1 MIIPVITA
9 AFAGILGDFS
19 LDAAFETP
27 LTGVTALVGPSGS
40 GKTTV
45 LRCIAGLER
54 MTGRLTV
61 AGEVWQDDKIF
72 LPTWRRPIGY
82 VFQEASLFAH
92 LPVQGNLA
100 YGLKRVG
107 AGDITL
113 SDVTD
118 LLGLAP
124 LLDRSTLRLS
134 GGERQRVAMA
144 RALLS
149 QPKLLLMDEPLAGLD
164 REAKGE
170 ILPYLER
177 LAASHT
183 LPILYVSHD
192 EAEVA
197 RLADRTI
204 RMRKGRVTSE

>member
-1 MIIPVITA
+1 MTDAVLAA
-9 AFAGILGDFS
+9 AFAGTLGGFS
-19 LDAAFETP
+19 LDVDFEAP
-27 LTGVTALVGPSGS
+27 LAGVTALVGPSGS

-54 MTGRLTV
+54 LAGRLSV
-61 AGEVWQDDKIF
+61 AGEVWQDGRRF

-92 LPVQGNLA
+92 LPVRGNLA
-100 YGLKRVG
+100 YGLKRAG

-113 SDVTD
+113 ADVTD

-124 LLDRSTLRLS
+124 LLDRSTQRLS

-164 REAKGE
+164 QEAKDE

-177 LAASHT
+177 LAAART

-204 RMRKGRVTSE
+204 RMRKGRVEV

>member
-1 MIIPVITA
+1 MSAPLLTA
-9 AFAGILGDFS
+9 AFAGTLGDFT
-19 LDAAFETP
+19 LDAAFEVP
-27 LTGVTALVGPSGS
+27 LSGVTALVGPSGS

-54 MTGRLTV
+54 FEGRLSV
-61 AGEVWQDDKIF
+61 AGEVWQDAGQF

-92 LPVQGNLA
+92 LPVRANLL
-100 YGLKRVG
+100 YGLKR
-107 AGDITL
+107 AGTGQITVE
-113 SDVTD
+113 DVTE

-124 LLDRSTLRLS
+124 LLDRSTQRLS
-134 GGERQRVAMA
+134 GGERQRVAMG

-164 REAKGE
+164 REAKGD

-177 LAASHT
+177 LAAAQT

-192 EAEVA
+192 EAEVS
-197 RLADRTI
+197 RLAARTI
-204 RMRKGRVTSE
+204 RMRAGRVEA

>member
-1 MIIPVITA
+1 LTGPVLSA
-9 AFAGILGDFS
+9 AFAGTLGRFS
-19 LDAAFETP
+19 LDVAFEAP
-27 LTGVTALVGPSGS
+27 LAGVTALVGSSGS

-45 LRCIAGLER
+45 LRCLAGLER
-54 MTGRLTV
+54 MAGRLTV
-61 AGEVWQDDKIF
+61 AGEVWQDEKTY
-72 LPTWRRPIGY
+72 LPAWRRPTGY
-82 VFQEASLFAH
+82 VFQEASLFSH
-92 LPVQGNLA
+92 LPVRGNLT
-100 YGLKRVG
+100 YGLKRAG
-107 AGDITL
+107 TGDITL

-118 LLGLAP
+118 LLSLAP
-124 LLDRSTLRLS
+124 LLDRSTQRLS
-134 GGERQRVAMA
+134 GGERQRVAMG

-177 LAASHT
+177 LAAAHM

-204 RMRKGRVTSE
+204 RMGRGRITSE

>member
-1 MIIPVITA
+1 MTTPVLTA
-9 AFAGILGDFS
+9 AFAGQLGEFS
-19 LDAAFETP
+19 LDAAFEAP
-27 LTGVTALVGPSGS
+27 LDGVTALVGPSGS
-40 GKTTV
+40 GKTSV

-54 MTGRLTV
+54 LAGRLTV
-61 AGEVWQDDKIF
+61 AGEVWQDDHRF
-72 LPTWRRPIGY
+72 LPTWRRPVGY
-82 VFQEASLFAH
+82 VFQEASLFSH
-92 LPVQGNLA
+92 LPVHGNLL
-100 YGLKRVG
+100 YGLKRAG
-107 AGDITL
+107 AGSITL
-113 SDVTD
+113 ADVTE

-124 LLDRSTLRLS
+124 LLDRSTQRLS

-164 REAKGE
+164 QEAKGE

-177 LAASHT
+177 LAEAHT
-183 LPILYVSHD
+183 LPIFYVSHD

-204 RMRKGRVTSE
+204 RMRQGRVTSG